1 MTATLDDELAELQ
14 RRLDEALA
22 ERDESEA
29 QKAAM
34 AEVLKVINGSVGN
47 PAPVF
52 EAILE
57 EAMRLCEAA
66 FGTLAS
72 VGGEQFHI
80 VAQRGVPAKL
90 VEYLRTPYQAMPGT
104 AMGQFSSGE
113 QFLNI
118 TDLNADPDSLSTTPR
133 RRAYAEL
140 GGARSILAVPLR
152 KDETLPGALTVYRPE
167 VGHSR

>member
-1 MTATLDDELAELQ
+1 MTATLDDELADLQ

-34 AEVLKVINGSVGN
+34 AEVLEVINGSVGN

-57 EAMRLCEAA
+57 KAMRLCEAA
-66 FGTLAS
+66 FGTFGTLVSA
-72 VGGEQFHI
+72 GGEQFHI

-90 VEYLRTPYQAMPGT
+90 AEYLRKPYQAVAGT

-118 TDLNADPDSLSTTPR
+118 ADLNADPDSLSTTPR
-133 RRAYAEL
+133 RRHT
-140 GGARSILAVPLR
+140 RSLAVPAAFSPCRCGRMRLCSER
-152 KDETLPGALTVYRPE
+152 
-167 VGHSR
+167 